1 MFLFY
6 QLFFIYTIYN
16 CTNVFTVI
24 FMMRIISEKLMFFS
38 ASNNKMG
45 LQDPSE
51 IAEVSKMAQQVK
63 EVLPDTPLSVIEKDL
78 CKFFLD

>member
-1 MFLFY
+1 
-6 QLFFIYTIYN
+6 
-16 CTNVFTVI
+16 
-24 FMMRIISEKLMFFS
+24 MFFS

>member
-1 MFLFY
+1 
-6 QLFFIYTIYN
+6 
-16 CTNVFTVI
+16 
-24 FMMRIISEKLMFFS
+24 MFFS

-45 LQDPSE
+45 LHDPSE

-78 CKFFLD
+78 CKLFLD

>member
-1 MFLFY
+1 
-6 QLFFIYTIYN
+6 
-16 CTNVFTVI
+16 
-24 FMMRIISEKLMFFS
+24 MMRIISEKLMFFS

-45 LQDPSE
+45 LHDPSE

-78 CKFFLD
+78 CKLFLD